1 MTTLNASCLLA
12 ALASMALS
20 LPAQQLT
27 GGWQSDVAALP
38 SGAGNVLRIG
48 DDLVW
53 FTGTDLVLAQGTAT
67 RSLLHFTTPVFGSFT
82 IQANASALLFGEN
95 STGDVWLVPLQ
106 GPQLPHVLA
115 NLPFNYDAVLWGPG
129 RALVS
134 AKLSGFGTPD
144 NDVIALDLLTGAM
157 TPLLRV
163 PGASGPLALD
173 PAGNLC
179 YATATLTFPAPPAS
193 VQMLRWSASQLQA
206 AFGSSVLGM
215 QDARV
220 LYSGLDAASA
230 LACDSDGDLYF
241 TDWWN
246 AQIGVLEN
254 AGGTRAHRSVL
265 FEYGSVAWS
274 AVTLQFVGQPAGPG
288 QAWFEPFQP
297 AGGGALFVH
306 ESDFAPQGTNQLR
319 TIRSLRPS
327 ATHTGGDPV
336 PAGNFEL
343 RAGDAPRGGL
353 ALFVVAP
360 APAPGETML
369 WFSGF
374 EQPLF
379 WNLGMFA
386 AANTWLVPVDGAG
399 HAHLTLSNPGFT
411 GGLQAAVQIAC
422 LAQNGAAIG
431 STAVHGF
438 RLGR

>member
-1 MTTLNASCLLA
+1 MTTIHVSRLLA
-12 ALASMALS
+12 ALASAALS
-20 LPAQQLT
+20 LPAQQLAD
-27 GGWQSDVAALP
+27 GWQSDVTALP
-38 SGAGNVLRIG
+38 AGAGNVLRVG
-48 DDLVW
+48 DDRVW
-53 FTGTDLVLAQGTAT
+53 FTGTDLVLTQANAT
-67 RSLLHFTTPVFGSFT
+67 RSLLHFSTAVFGSFT

-106 GPQLPHVLA
+106 GPLAPHVLA

-144 NDVIALDLLTGAM
+144 NDVVALDLVTGAV

-193 VQMLRWSASQLQA
+193 VQLLRWSASQLQA
-206 AFGSSVLGM
+206 AFGSSVLGL
-215 QDARV
+215 QEASV
-220 LYSGLDAASA
+220 LYAGLDAASD
-230 LACDSDGDLYF
+230 LVCDSDGDLYF

-246 AQIGVLEN
+246 AQVGVLEN
-254 AGGTRAHRSVL
+254 AGGPRPHRSVL
-265 FEYGSVAWS
+265 FEYGSAAWS
-274 AVTLQFVGQPAGPG
+274 AVNLQFLGQPAGPG

-297 AGGGALFVH
+297 DGGGALLVH
-306 ESDFAPQGTNQLR
+306 ETDFLPQGTNQVR
-319 TIRSLRPS
+319 TIRALRP
-327 ATHTGGDPV
+327 AAGHTGGDPI
-336 PAGNFEL
+336 PSGNFEL
-343 RAGDAPRGGL
+343 RATSAPRGGL
-353 ALFVVAP
+353 ALFVLAP
-360 APAPGETML
+360 AAAPGETSL

-386 AANTWLVPVDGAG
+386 AASTWLVPVDGTG
-399 HAHLTLSNPGFT
+399 RAHVSLSNPGFA
-411 GGLQAAVQIAC
+411 GGLQAAVQVAF
-422 LAQNGAAIG
+422 LAPNGVIG
-431 STAVHGF
+431 STAVHDL